1 MAMTLSIAI
10 SRPRNMRRCVS
21 MAATL
26 ALARVAT
33 VGCADLQLKLGWPV
47 ELQALTTKGASI
59 CGIPAC
65 LVGFESVVRGSS
77 GRALVRPRG
86 GTYVYPLGLAGDMAA
101 ARACLQLRHKTVAPF
116 VNEEELAV
124 LGPKEWTP
132 YVRLHATDPGRDGA
146 RRCEVVTGP
155 PEKKRDLLAFALPGL
170 VVLSTGRVRQMAK
183 RGERAYEEVAK
194 AAVVGDVVEALCGG
208 IPHFLSRSK
217 TCAEAVQ
224 EMLRPDPTSGGERA
238 ADGG

>member
-1 MAMTLSIAI
+1 
-10 SRPRNMRRCVS
+10 MRRCVS
-21 MAATL
+21 MAAAL

-33 VGCADLQLKLGWPV
+33 VGCANIQLKLGGPV
-47 ELQALTTKGASI
+47 ELQALTNKGASI

-101 ARACLQLRHKTVAPF
+101 ARACLQLRRKTHAPF

-124 LGPKEWTP
+124 LGPKQWTP
-132 YVRLHATDPGRDGA
+132 YVRLHATDDPGRDGA